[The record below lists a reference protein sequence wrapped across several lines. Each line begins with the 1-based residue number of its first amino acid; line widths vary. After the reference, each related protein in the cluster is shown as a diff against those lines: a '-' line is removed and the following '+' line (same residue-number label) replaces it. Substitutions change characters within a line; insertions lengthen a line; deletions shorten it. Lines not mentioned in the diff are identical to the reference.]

1 MIGEKIKECRLR
13 KGMTQGDVAAFLN
26 IDRSTYTKYETNN
39 SEPSFATLR
48 KITNLFEVDYKYLL
62 SEKE

>member
-1 MIGEKIKECRLR
+1 MLGEKLKKCRLE
-13 KGMTQGDVAAFLN
+13 KGLTQGDVAAFLN

-48 KITNLFEVDYKYLL
+48 KITNLFEVDYNYLL
-62 SEKE
+62 SEQE